1 MESTNKV
8 DNKTFVDNKTVV
20 DRILS
25 TTPHFNIKGDLK
37 RAYSAVCVIVKRSN
51 STSMKLK
58 TNCDTLTVNNRK
70 FSLENNKLKQEI
82 SELKSKIICMQEKQL
97 ISQTLTPII
106 QPIIQPKEVEPI
118 RKKLKTNS
126 TISPKEMP
134 LALFA
139 KQFDVTEFLA
149 NLNKSPEQLI
159 MDKLSNVSWT
169 DFKNFSNNHTVIDR
183 KHFNSLENQGK
194 IISRKMGTKKQYL
207 KL

>member
-20 DRILS
+20 DKILS
-25 TTPHFNIKGDLK
+25 TTPHFNMKGDLK

-58 TNCDTLTVNNRK
+58 TNCDALTVNNRK

-97 ISQTLTPII
+97 ISQTLTPIME
-106 QPIIQPKEVEPI
+106 PIIQPKEVEPI
-118 RKKLKTNS
+118 RKKRKTNS
-126 TISPKEMP
+126 TISPKE
-134 LALFA
+134 
-139 KQFDVTEFLA
+139 FDVTEFLA

-169 DFKNFSNNHTVIDR
+169 DFKNFSNNNTAIDR